1 MEKMI
6 GAICGDIL
14 GSTYEFGSK
23 DKEIYLIH
31 DEDHFTDDSV
41 LTFALAEW
49 ALEYGNVSLGNGEH
63 KYLLAKKFYEFTEKY
78 PDKAYGLMYVDW
90 ICKREVVAYECLDR
104 VKLENGSHSPL
115 FGRTE
120 EGSLPCKQY
129 NRSKELGLNAEYTFD
144 TFVVGD
150 SNKFAH
156 AASYAVAKDPGK
168 CYNPLFIYGNAGGGK
183 THLLHAIANYIAEN
197 SLQSKVLYTTS
208 EMLTDELIETIRK
221 CGQNLSRN
229 IFREKYCEADVL
241 LIDDIQFIIGNESI
255 QEEFFHIFNHFYR
268 EGKQMVISSDRP
280 PREMNTLQAR
290 IRVRFEWAMIADIG
304 VPEYETRMAILR
316 GKKNRNFGSNI
327 KIR

>member
-1 MEKMI
+1 MRE
-6 GAICGDIL
+6 
-14 GSTYEFGSK
+14 
-23 DKEIYLIH
+23 
-31 DEDHFTDDSV
+31 
-41 LTFALAEW
+41 
-49 ALEYGNVSLGNGEH
+49 
-63 KYLLAKKFYEFTEKY
+63 
-78 PDKAYGLMYVDW
+78 
-90 ICKREVVAYECLDR
+90 REVVVYECLDR

-168 CYNPLFIYGNAGGGK
+168 CYNPLFIYGNAGVGK

-255 QEEFFHIFNHFYR
+255 QEEFFRIFNHFYR